1 LIIKDNLKSKKL
13 SGEVVAATVLNPEQ
27 IALIVTVDLTM
38 MEVIEATLLELLIW
52 V

>member
-1 LIIKDNLKSKKL
+1 LD
-13 SGEVVAATVLNPEQ
+13 PEQ